1 MTYTSGES
9 KDKYS
14 VVIPTLQKV
23 WSTTKVLIN
32 TILKDEN
39 VGELILINNC
49 GSSINLV
56 NEKLKIVNLQ
66 ENIYVNPAWNLG
78 VSLAKFDNIALVND
92 DILFPNNTF
101 GKFGNLEEYGILG
114 WSNQKGNFK
123 VTPATERNYN
133 FGVFMVFKK
142 SRYKVIPNELKIWCG
157 DDWLFKNNKNNYT
170 FNLDIET
177 EESQTSNLAEFSNQK
192 QLDLITY
199 ARL

>member
-66 ENIYVNPAWNLG
+66 ENIYVNPAWNL
-78 VSLAKFDNIALVND
+78 
-92 DILFPNNTF
+92 
-101 GKFGNLEEYGILG
+101 
-114 WSNQKGNFK
+114 
-123 VTPATERNYN
+123 
-133 FGVFMVFKK
+133 
-142 SRYKVIPNELKIWCG
+142 
-157 DDWLFKNNKNNYT
+157 
-170 FNLDIET
+170 
-177 EESQTSNLAEFSNQK
+177 
-192 QLDLITY
+192 
-199 ARL
+199 